1 MDIMAQF
8 FACFT
13 QKLAPARKNQHR
25 LVGTVGTFLQLCFPK
40 GFSFFFSS
48 WIQEANW
55 MVVDWKRFED
65 VWNLMGFHHHSVL
78 FWYYEFPGNL
88 QRRQF
93 QSHLFSF
100 LFSFISWEQR
110 QENGDH
116 TGLTGGFASVD
127 GSAEGEKERVR
138 IFMMRGKRRGGHG
151 QDFYDEDQ
159 LWEKGVDQCFQSS
172 RNILS
177 RMRMMRGKKQDEDDE
192 EPAAGASDMS
202 S

>member
-1 MDIMAQF
+1 
-8 FACFT
+8 
-13 QKLAPARKNQHR
+13 
-25 LVGTVGTFLQLCFPK
+25 
-40 GFSFFFSS
+40 
-48 WIQEANW
+48 

-177 RMRMMRGKKQDEDDE
+177 RMMRNLQQGR
-192 EPAAGASDMS
+192 PTCRRRHSSDRWHSRPSRLLWQRSEWPCKNFSWMAIVNGYLLIV
-202 S
+202 

>member
-1 MDIMAQF
+1 MKSYGFPPSLRNI
-8 FACFT
+8 
-13 QKLAPARKNQHR
+13 QH
-25 LVGTVGTFLQLCFPK
+25 
-40 GFSFFFSS
+40 
-48 WIQEANW
+48 
-55 MVVDWKRFED
+55 
-65 VWNLMGFHHHSVL
+65 VL

-172 RNILS
+172 RNILR
-177 RMRMMRGKKQDEDDE
+177 RMRMMRNLQQGR
-192 EPAAGASDMS
+192 PTCRRRHSSDRWHSRPSRLLWQRSEWPCKNISWMAIVNGYLLKV
-202 S
+202 